1 MAAVPVY
8 STRFIAVA
16 GFTGSAAFAVP
27 AGYVA
32 VVRDIDVTVFTGAG
46 ATIEAG
52 IGGSAVFW
60 GYTFGVVPILA
71 WQSWRGRI
79 VLNAGEQLVL
89 QSDASADM
97 VASCYLLSLP

>member
-1 MAAVPVY
+1 MAPGAFDQAVIIRQR
-8 STRFIAVA
+8 S
-16 GFTGSAAFAVP
+16 
-27 AGYVA
+27 
-32 VVRDIDVTVFTGAG
+32 D
-46 ATIEAG
+46 IEAG

-97 VASCYLLSLP
+97 VASGYLLSLP